1 MKKESKEEIDIE
13 LKYRVL
19 IIYDIT
25 DDRHRL
31 KLGIRNDT
39 PDKGT
44 ETRNRAHHGAFPPVY
59 RLEMITPIRGR
70 KYKHIRHSLIVI
82 KPIRNDT
89 PDKGTEIH
97 IKYCVN
103 RSVSVD

>member
-44 ETRNRAHHGAFPPVY
+44 ENKLH
-59 RLEMITPIRGR
+59 L
-70 KYKHIRHSLIVI
+70 
-82 KPIRNDT
+82 
-89 PDKGTEIH
+89 
-97 IKYCVN
+97 
-103 RSVSVD
+103 

>member
-70 KYKHIRHSLIVI
+70 KYLGGIFIYVRYK
-82 KPIRNDT
+82 D
-89 PDKGTEIH
+89 
-97 IKYCVN
+97 
-103 RSVSVD
+103 

>member
-70 KYKHIRHSLIVI
+70 KPSQGDGLKQPPFQIG
-82 KPIRNDT
+82 NDN
-89 PDKGTEIH
+89 PD
-97 IKYCVN
+97 
-103 RSVSVD
+103 R